1 MASASS
7 DSLMASGGW
16 QHSDSLIASGDG
28 NIPPNI
34 SRTSKVMTMKF
45 LPNVG
50 IYQEARDQKFL
61 T

>member
-34 SRTSKVMTMKF
+34 SGTTIVVTMK
-45 LPNVG
+45 L
-50 IYQEARDQKFL
+50 Y
-61 T
+61 